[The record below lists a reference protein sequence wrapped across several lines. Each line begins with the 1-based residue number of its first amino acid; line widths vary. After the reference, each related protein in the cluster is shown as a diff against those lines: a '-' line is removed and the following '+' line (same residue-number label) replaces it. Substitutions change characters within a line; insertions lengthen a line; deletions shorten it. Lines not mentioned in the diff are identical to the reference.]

1 MNHLIN
7 KTHKKPF
14 LAISLATM
22 LMGLPACLIAGNTI
36 TDMQFS
42 TEQSG
47 RVDLTVTFAE
57 PVDGINAFETSEP
70 ASIIL
75 DADDTRLAISD
86 RKLTV
91 GTGAT
96 NKIVASE
103 SSNKSRIMIDLYRP
117 AAYEQKIIDN
127 QLIVSIAPGAG
138 ATANAGSSAMFAN
151 TADPSE
157 QVISGTSID
166 SVDFKRTPDG
176 SGQVIIRFSGD
187 GAVAEMNTTNGHV
200 LVDIPSV
207 SVPANKRQNLDVVD
221 FATPVRNIA
230 VTQGNNGAALDIST
244 NGMVESLAYQTGNEY
259 IIEISQ
265 VSEEEADTANK
276 SVTLGDAA
284 KKTYS
289 GTPVTFNFQDIPVRT
304 VLQLIADESG
314 LNIVAADAVEGTVT
328 LRLNSVPWD
337 QALDIVMQSK
347 GLDKR
352 QEGNVIWIAPQAE
365 ISAYEKAKAEATL
378 ALQKSQPLITEYIPV
393 NYSAAEDIVG
403 LLTTDAESSQTGS
416 GQQDDSK
423 SVGFLSQRGSVSFD
437 MRTNTIILNDIP
449 SKIEE
454 IKDLIKLL
462 DRPVDQVMIEARIV
476 IANED
481 FSKDL
486 GARFG
491 VSGGE
496 RDFITHGTSES
507 VANYINTQPDATNP
521 NRRPTW
527 LQSGRNINL
536 PATPANGTAG
546 SLAMAILSGNYMI
559 DLELSA
565 LQVEGK
571 GEIVANPRVIT
582 SNQTP
587 AVIKQGDEIG
597 YVVIQDTGGVRTATV
612 QFKEVVLELNVTP
625 TITQDNRVFLKM
637 NIKKDDL
644 DGYVEAL
651 SYRVPQISKREIT
664 TQVLV
669 ENGQTVVLGGVYEF
683 TSRSDLKK
691 VPFLGDLPA
700 LGNLFKSR
708 SKQENKAELLMF
720 VTPQILRLGSKM
732 E

>member
-1 MNHLIN
+1 MNHQMT

-22 LMGLPACLIAGNTI
+22 LMGLPTCLLAGNTI

-57 PVDGINAFETSEP
+57 PVDGINAFETTEP

-75 DADDTRLAISD
+75 DADDTKLAITD
-86 RKLTV
+86 RSLTV

-96 NKIVASE
+96 NKILASE

-138 ATANAGSSAMFAN
+138 ATANASSSAMFAN

-157 QVISGTSID
+157 QVLSGTTID

-176 SGQVIIRFSGD
+176 GGQVIIQFSGD

-207 SVPANKRQNLDVVD
+207 SVPPNKRQNLDVVD

-230 VTQGNNGAALDIST
+230 VTQGNNGASLDIAT

-265 VSEEEADTANK
+265 VSEEKADSSNK

-365 ISAYEKAKAEATL
+365 ISAYEKAKAEAAM
-378 ALQKSQPLITEYIPV
+378 ALQQSEPLITEYIPV
-393 NYSAAEDIVG
+393 NYSASEDIVG
-403 LLTTDAESSQTGS
+403 LLTTEAESTQSGGSQQGKAKET
-416 GQQDDSK
+416 
-423 SVGFLSQRGSVSFD
+423 GFLSPRGSVSFD

-491 VSGGE
+491 VRGGE
-496 RDFITHGTSES
+496 RDFLTHGTLES
-507 VANYINTQPDATNP
+507 VQNFINTQPTAQEPD
-521 NRRPTW
+521 RRPEW

-536 PATPANGTAG
+536 PATPQNGTAG
-546 SLAMAILSGNYMI
+546 SFAMAILTGNYMI

-625 TITQDNRVFLKM
+625 TITQDNRVFMKM

-683 TSRSDLKK
+683 TSRNDLKK
-691 VPFLGDLPA
+691 VPFLGDLPG

-708 SKQENKAELLMF
+708 SKQENKAELLVF
-720 VTPQILRLGSKM
+720 VTPQILRLGSRM